1 LFGSTKKISPPVP
14 VRRPRLLPLG
24 CTRPFG
30 NGLLIV
36 TVGTPVGCGT
46 SVVAE

>member
-1 LFGSTKKISPPVP
+1 LPVGC
-14 VRRPRLLPLG
+14 VKPL
-24 CTRPFG
+24 G

-46 SVVAE
+46 LVVAE